1 MSGSHSPDH
10 SAAGLAA
17 LLAALLAVLLAVL
30 LASSSGVWLAA
41 LSAAWLAVS
50 LAALSAAL
58 LAVSLAA
65 SLVLRQRF
73 ERKRGRDNCRRP
85 SRSWRRSSALLRT
98 APQRQRALPGQAFRR

>member
-30 LASSSGVWLAA
+30 LAS
-41 LSAAWLAVS
+41 LSAALLAVS